1 MLIVVV
7 RLVPVVTLL
16 SLCLCV
22 EISTLI
28 EADQTNKCSRQG
40 YMEKACCLTSD
51 VSNTVCIRLNM
62 SSRREGKYY

>member
-16 SLCLCV
+16 SWLLHV

-40 YMEKACCLTSD
+40 YVEKACCLTSN
-51 VSNTVCIRLNM
+51 VSNTICMRLNM
-62 SSRREGKYY
+62 SSR

>member
-16 SLCLCV
+16 SWLLHV

-28 EADQTNKCSRQG
+28 EADQTNKCSRRG
-40 YMEKACCLTSD
+40 YVEKACCLTSN

-62 SSRREGKYY
+62 SSR